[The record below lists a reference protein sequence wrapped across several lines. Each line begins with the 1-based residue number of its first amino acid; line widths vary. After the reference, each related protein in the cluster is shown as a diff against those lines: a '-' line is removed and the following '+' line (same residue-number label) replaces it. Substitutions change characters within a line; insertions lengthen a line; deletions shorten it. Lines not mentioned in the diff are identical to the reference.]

1 MFDLTGYLVR
11 SNLEY
16 VCLDNEQTSHARGK
30 KS

>member
-16 VCLDNEQTSHARGK
+16 VWLDNEQTSHACGK